1 MKWAT
6 QIGLPAIS
14 LLFLLG
20 LAACGDKPE
29 ARAPAQSEKS
39 IPVRAARVLPAPDA
53 DMVRAYGAIRPA
65 SEARLSFKIGGMI
78 NTIAVD
84 QGDRVSK
91 GQILAA
97 LDMREIDSHAAR
109 AALAVQKAKRD
120 VDRMA
125 PLAAKGFAST
135 QRMEDARTA
144 LDAARAEQAAIEF
157 DRGLAQITAPADGVV
172 LMRHV
177 DEREMVGVGAP
188 IITVSSGGGAYV
200 LKAGLS
206 DRDVARIKIGDAATV
221 KLDAFDG
228 AVLPGRVLR
237 IAAASDPRS
246 GTFET
251 EIALDDTDRK
261 LTSGFMGVAQVTP
274 SIPGENAN
282 ASSIPASA
290 ILEGHGAQA
299 SVFVID
305 PQTSKARRQRITV
318 GPLSGDQII
327 VTGGL
332 ARGDIVVT
340 AGAVYLRDGVK
351 VNITEETATAK

>member
-1 MKWAT
+1 MKWTT
-6 QIGLPAIS
+6 QIGPPAIS
-14 LLFLLG
+14 LLLLLG

-29 ARAPAQSEKS
+29 AKAPVQAEKT
-39 IPVRAARVLPAPDA
+39 IPVRVATVQAAPDA
-53 DMVRAYGAIRPA
+53 DMIHAYGAIRPA
-65 SEARLSFKIGGMI
+65 SEARLSFKIGGMV

-84 QGDRVSK
+84 QGDRVTK

-97 LDMREIDSHAAR
+97 LDMREIDSHAKR

-135 QRMEDARTA
+135 QRMEDVRTA
-144 LDAARAEQAAIEF
+144 YDAARAEQAAVEF
-157 DRGLAQITAPADGVV
+157 DRSLAQITAPADGVV

-177 DEREMVGVGAP
+177 DEREMVGAGAP
-188 IITVSSGGGAYV
+188 IITVSSGSGSYV

-206 DRDVARIKIGDAATV
+206 DRDVARIRIGDAAIIR
-221 KLDAFDG
+221 LDAFDG
-228 AVLPGRVLR
+228 AALTGRVAR

-251 EIALDDTDRK
+251 EIAMDETDHQ
-261 LTSGFMGVAQVTP
+261 LTSGFMGVAQVSP

-305 PQTSKARRQRITV
+305 PQTNMARRQRISV
-318 GPLSGDQII
+318 GPVSGDQII

-332 ARGDIVVT
+332 ARGDIVVI
-340 AGAVYLRDGVK
+340 AGAVYLRDGLK
-351 VNITEETATAK
+351 VNMVEETADAK